1 MDKLKSLFHPPP
13 SFKVITSTTNP
24 QSIPQSTPQPE
35 SQPQT
40 LNLLP
45 PPQPARSPNPPRILV
60 IGAGSRGKSY
70 ATAITHSSNGI
81 VAAVAEPVE
90 AVRKSFGRRFIW
102 GLEGPKAGE
111 EFGGWREFVEWEV
124 KRRER
129 REKQKE
135 EGGRDGDGDGD
146 GDGKGDGKGDEV
158 VIDGVLVC
166 TLDSMHRE
174 IIEGLAPLG
183 LHVLSEKPL
192 ATGWEDCLG
201 IYRALKG
208 GSGSA
213 GAGTGGTG
221 EKEEAVFAIGHVLRY
236 MPYNMLLH
244 ELVVEQGV
252 VGEVVSVDHMESVG
266 WWHFAHSYV
275 RGNWRKESV
284 TAPTL
289 LTKSCHDIDFLLWL
303 LCSSSKGQT
312 KPHLP
317 DRVSAS
323 GSLNHFKKKRKP
335 ARAQGA
341 TNCLSCPIESECKY
355 SSWKIYYEGGIKAGL
370 GGWPVN
376 IVLPDIEDYF
386 DTVGLKGTE
395 EKLREA
401 LSQDYDATTMPAEEI
416 EKRPWYGRCVYESD
430 NNVCDDQT
438 VTISWEDDDDDTPVP
453 GAGDDDKPTGRTA
466 KTATFHMT
474 AFSEPICVHQT
485 RIYGTRGE
493 IEADRIKGI
502 ITVRDFA
509 THTSTKHRPHP
520 SVGGHGGGDHGL
532 IRQFVLAIDDVKN
545 HGVSVEEAQRARMG
559 CTTEDI
565 LRSHAMVFAAEEAR
579 KGKKVVDW
587 EGWWRENVGEW

>member
-1 MDKLKSLFHPPP
+1 MDKLKSLFQPSPSP
-13 SFKVITSTTNP
+13 SFKIISHPTSKTTP
-24 QSIPQSTPQPE
+24 QSQSQ
-35 SQPQT
+35 SQSQTQT
-40 LNLLP
+40 LNPLP
-45 PPQPARSPNPPRILV
+45 PPQPARSPNPPRILI

-70 ATAITHSSNGI
+70 ATAITHSSNGV

-90 AVRKSFGRRFIW
+90 SVRKSFGRRFIW
-102 GLEGPKAGE
+102 GLEGPKEGE
-111 EFGGWREFVEWEV
+111 EFGDWRDFVEWEV
-124 KRRER
+124 RRRER
-129 REKQKE
+129 
-135 EGGRDGDGDGD
+135 GGKG
-146 GDGKGDGKGDEV
+146 GDGKGGDGDEV

-201 IYRALKG
+201 IYRALKTASGCPGEG
-208 GSGSA
+208 G
-213 GAGTGGTG
+213 
-221 EKEEAVFAIGHVLRY
+221 KEAVFAIGHVMRY
-236 MPYNMLLH
+236 TPYNMMLH

-289 LTKSCHDIDFLLWL
+289 LTKACHDIDFLLWL

-317 DRVSAS
+317 NRVSAN
-323 GSLNHFKKKRKP
+323 GSLNHFKKNRKP

-355 SSWKIYYEGGIKAGL
+355 SSWKIYYEGGIQAGL

-395 EKLREA
+395 KKLREV
-401 LSQDYDATTMPAEEI
+401 LSEDYDAATMPVEEI

-453 GAGDDDKPTGRTA
+453 AFEDDKPTGRTA
-466 KTATFHMT
+466 KTANFHMT

-493 IEADRIKGI
+493 IEADRAKGT

-509 THTSTKHRPHP
+509 MHKSTEHEPHGF
-520 SVGGHGGGDHGL
+520 VGGHSGGDHGL

-545 HGVSVEEAQRARMG
+545 HGVGVEEAQRARMG

-565 LRSHAMVFAAEEAR
+565 VRSHAMVFAAEEAR

-587 EGWWRENVGEW
+587 EGWWRENVGEL